1 MVTNGILHVHSTF
14 SLHDSTQTP
23 EDIVARAAGMGCRH
37 ITLTD
42 HGTLLGVDDFM
53 DAGAK
58 YGVNPIPGV
67 EAYLEGKQHLILV
80 AKDYEGYQAIAYAL
94 RDANRHQVSSDFNK
108 KLVYPI
114 MTPEILESFRGNT
127 HVLATSACIGGP
139 IASILLKAVREQR
152 TLARILEHTEEAAA
166 AYGAAKARYEEAV
179 ARIAKLKEERRPYAK
194 YAGKPYGKQAEQK
207 QKKADQLG
215 AKVKALEGKEDRTA
229 KEDAALEK
237 LRVQERD
244 ARREAGD
251 CAHLHEDA
259 RKVLEVLDRELKQWG
274 EVRKEQKG
282 ILDRTAKKAQKH
294 REAAERLKAVE
305 ALDPEAAYREARE
318 RAEWFRDLFQHF
330 YLELQYHGLEDEAYV
345 MPLLVR
351 IARETGIPL
360 IAAND
365 AHMTDASDAALEARQ
380 ILRFNYFRRHQEL
393 GDADR
398 ELYLKSDEELRD
410 ALRRAVDPEAVEE
423 AMENLNILGRCKVVF
438 PKEKHYPKVEGGP
451 SFDELLDAARE
462 ALVQK
467 GEWDDA
473 HEQCLKREREVI
485 HSMGYVDYHMVVRD
499 FCIMGRSLGV
509 VPKDRL
515 PDMPLRY
522 DQALSWIQKQG
533 YGIGVGV
540 GPGRGSAVGSLVCY
554 LLGITNLDPV
564 KYDLLFERFLNP
576 ERVSMPDIDT
586 DIKTSLRPYL
596 IQFIKQKHGE
606 KAVASISTVMRYA
619 GRGAL
624 KMATRDRADELY
636 GKLPSKERKI
646 QKSQYSDRLAKV
658 SEFIPEMWDG
668 DLSSLE
674 PEFLAEFSGKEERL
688 IWERAKLIE
697 GKVSSTSVHAG
708 GIVISDNEDLC
719 DYVPL
724 LWREDKQTWATQ
736 CDMIRVEQKGM
747 LKMDLLGLNTLDC
760 ISDTMNLIWNR
771 YGVAVDLDHLPF
783 EDAIFREIYAAGNTN
798 SVFQF
803 ESPGM
808 KQMLREFRPTC
819 FEDLILLVAAYRPG
833 PMQFLDH
840 IIAVKHGKE
849 PETYRTPEL
858 EPILSKTYSAIIY
871 QEQVMQIFKDLAG
884 YSLGQADLVR
894 RAMSKK
900 KTEKLQV
907 ERKAFIEGDPERGI
921 AGCRAHGIPGEAAN
935 ALFDE
940 IMDFAR
946 YAFNKSHAAAYAMV
960 SYQTAWL
967 KYHYPAEFLCAM
979 FNNKEQEAY
988 GPIVEDCASYG
999 IALLPPDINRSETG
1013 FVVEEEGKS
1022 IRYGFSGIKGIRESE
1037 DLSWILQ
1044 KRGGRFRFAP
1054 FLSMSDFAVRVSRN
1068 GKLLHRGFL
1077 MTLAKSGVF
1086 DCLAPDRTALVQWL
1100 ETAPEEGIL
1109 PAVEAQEPQWKQR
1122 PTDRRTLRQWE
1133 SEYLGRLLSEDPLR
1147 DYREDG
1153 YYGCTPIGELEEGRC
1168 TFFGYITDYEEKVS
1182 KKGNPML
1189 IVHIQGKGASQDV
1202 LFVGDG
1208 SARYLGQMEYLEH
1221 RVVKVQGTKTE
1232 GTVFGNWMERLM
1244 PVRKTY
1250 GYVCQSQQSYQLLA
1264 DVLSADWEGG
1274 TEILD
1279 IFTFWKGPA
1288 DAPVPEPCPLMVRK
1302 RVHPETL
1309 ARLGLKKN
1317 RVKQGS

>member
-1 MVTNGILHVHSTF
+1 MVINGILHVHSTF

-23 EDIVARAAGMGCRH
+23 EAIVARASGMGCRH

-42 HGTLLGVDDFM
+42 HGTLLGIDDFM
-53 DAGAK
+53 DAGRK
-58 YGVNPIPGV
+58 YGINTIPGV

-80 AKDYEGYQAIAYAL
+80 ARDYEGFQTISYAL
-94 RDANRHQVSSDFNK
+94 RDAHRHPVTSDYNK

-114 MTPEILESFRGNT
+114 LTSEILESFRGST
-127 HVLATSACIGGP
+127 HVIATSACIGGP
-139 IASILLKAVREQR
+139 IASILLQPVREER
-152 TLARILEHTEEAAA
+152 TLRRVLAHTQEAAA
-166 AYGAAKARYEEAV
+166 ACGAAKERYEEALD
-179 ARIAKLKEERRPYAK
+179 RIAGLKEERKAYAK
-194 YAGKPYGKQAEQK
+194 YAGKPYGRQAEQK
-207 QKKADQLG
+207 QQRADQLAAQIRALEQQASRTEKEEQALARLRNQE
-215 AKVKALEGKEDRTA
+215 AKV
-229 KEDAALEK
+229 
-237 LRVQERD
+237 Q
-244 ARREAGD
+244 REAGES
-251 CAHLHEDA
+251 AQLHEDA
-259 RKVLEVLDRELKQWG
+259 RQILVALDRELKEWG
-274 EVRKEQKG
+274 AVRKEQKG
-282 ILDRTAKKAQKH
+282 ILDRTANKAGKY
-294 REAAERLKAVE
+294 REAKERLTALE
-305 ALDPEAAYREARE
+305 ALDREIVYQKAKE
-318 RAEWFRDLFQHF
+318 RARYFQDLFPSF

-351 IARETGIPL
+351 MARETGIPL

-365 AHMTDASDAALEARQ
+365 AHMTDRTEESLEARQ
-380 ILRFNYFRRHQEL
+380 ILRFNYFRRHQNL
-393 GDADR
+393 GAADR
-398 ELYLKSDEELRD
+398 ELYLKTDEELRE
-410 ALRRAVDPEAVEE
+410 ALCRVVDTEAAEE
-423 AMENLNILGRCKVVF
+423 AMENLQVLGTCRVEF

-451 SFDELLDAARE
+451 SFDELLDGARD
-462 ALVQK
+462 AMIQK
-467 GEWDDA
+467 GEWDEA
-473 HEQCLKREREVI
+473 HEQRLLREREVI
-485 HSMGYVDYHMVVRD
+485 RSMGYVDYHMVVRD
-499 FCIMGRSLGV
+499 FCIMGRTLGV

-515 PDMPLRY
+515 SDMPVRY
-522 DQALSWIQKQG
+522 GQALSWIRKNG
-533 YGIGVGV
+533 YAIGVGV

-586 DIKTSLRPYL
+586 DVKTSLRPYL
-596 IQFIKQKHGE
+596 IQFIKQKYGE
-606 KAVASISTVMRYA
+606 QAVSSISTVMTYA
-619 GRGAL
+619 GRGAI
-624 KMATRDRADELY
+624 KMAGRDRADELY
-636 GKLPSKERKI
+636 GSLPAKEQSAK
-646 QKSQYSDRLAKV
+646 KSRYLDLVAKV
-658 SEFIPEMWDG
+658 AGFVPEQWDKSLS
-668 DLSSLE
+668 DLTD
-674 PEFLAEFSGKEERL
+674 EFLERFHGEEERL
-688 IWERAKLIE
+688 IWERAQSVE
-697 GKVSSTSVHAG
+697 GTVSSTSVHAG
-708 GIVISDNEDLC
+708 GIVVSDNRDLC
-719 DYVPL
+719 EYVPL

-736 CDMIRVEQKGM
+736 CDMVRVEEKGL
-747 LKMDLLGLNTLDC
+747 LKIDLLGLNTLDC
-760 ISDTMNLIWNR
+760 ITDTLHQVWDRHGI
-771 YGVAVDLDHLPF
+771 AVDLDHLPF
-783 EDAIFREIYAAGNTN
+783 EPDVFREIYAAGNTN

-900 KTEKLQV
+900 KMEKLQV
-907 ERKAFIEGDPERGI
+907 ERKAFIEGDPERNI
-921 AGCRAHGIPGEAAN
+921 DGCRARGIPEEAAN

-979 FNNKEQEAY
+979 FNNKEQDAY

-1044 KRGGRFRFAP
+1044 KRGSRFRFEP
-1054 FLSMSDFAVRVSRN
+1054 FLSMTDFAGRVSRD

-1086 DCLAPDRTALVQWL
+1086 DRLAPDREALVQWL
-1100 ETAPEEGIL
+1100 ETAPEEGIA
-1109 PAVEAQEPQWKQR
+1109 PAMESQEAGWRQKPA
-1122 PTDRRTLRQWE
+1122 DRRALRKWE
-1133 SEYLGRLLSEDPLR
+1133 AEYLGRLLGENPLR
-1147 DYREDG
+1147 EYREEE

-1208 SARYLGQMEYLEH
+1208 SARYRGQIEYLEH

>member
-42 HGTLLGVDDFM
+42 HGTLLGIDDFM
-53 DAGAK
+53 DAGEK
-58 YGVNPIPGV
+58 YGVNAIPGV

-80 AKDYEGYQAIAYAL
+80 AKDYEGFQTIAYAL
-94 RDANRHQVSSDFNK
+94 RDANLHQVSSDYNK

-114 MTPEILESFRGNT
+114 MTQEILESFRGNC

-139 IASILLKAVREQR
+139 IASILLQPVREKR
-152 TLARILEHTEEAAA
+152 ALTRVLEHTETAAA
-166 AYGAAKARYEEAV
+166 AYGEAKERYEEAV
-179 ARIAKLKEERRPYAK
+179 SRIAKLKEERKPYAK

-207 QKKADQLG
+207 RAQAEKLAEKIRD
-215 AKVKALEGKEDRTA
+215 LEGKDPRTK
-229 KEDAALEK
+229 KEESTLIK
-237 LRVQERD
+237 LREQEKE
-244 ARREAGD
+244 ARREAEDRAG
-251 CAHLHEDA
+251 LHA
-259 RKVLEVLDRELKQWG
+259 SSRQILETLDREQKQWG
-274 EVRKEQKG
+274 GIRKAQKR
-282 ILDRTAKKAQKH
+282 ILDSTAKKAEKH
-294 REAAERLKAVE
+294 REAKERLQALE
-305 ALDPEAAYREARE
+305 GLDPEAVYQKAVE
-318 RAEWFRDLFQHF
+318 RAEWFRDLFPSF

-365 AHMTDASDAALEARQ
+365 AHMTDASDASLEARQ

-393 GDADR
+393 GEADR
-398 ELYLKSDEELRD
+398 ELYLKSDEELGE
-410 ALRRAVDPEAVEE
+410 ALRQVVDPEAVEE
-423 AMENLNILGRCKVVF
+423 AMGNLQVLGECNVMF
-438 PKEKHYPKVEGGP
+438 PKEKHYPKVEGGA
-451 SFDELLDAARE
+451 SFDELLDTARE
-462 ALVQK
+462 AMIQS
-467 GEWDDA
+467 GDWDDA
-473 HEQCLKREREVI
+473 HEQRLKRERDVI
-485 HSMGYVDYHMVVRD
+485 RSMGYVDYHMVVRD

-515 PDMPLRY
+515 SDMPLRY

-533 YGIGVGV
+533 YAIGVGV

-596 IQFIKQKHGE
+596 IQFIKQKYGE
-606 KAVASISTVMRYA
+606 QAVSSISTVMTYA
-619 GRGAL
+619 GRGAI
-624 KMATRDRADELY
+624 KMAGRDRADELY
-636 GKLPSKERKI
+636 GSLPAKEQAE
-646 QKSQYSDRLAKV
+646 QKSRYLDRVAKV
-658 SEFIPEMWDG
+658 AGFVPEQWDG
-668 DLSSLE
+668 SLSDLTES
-674 PEFLAEFSGKEERL
+674 FLVQFHGEEERL
-688 IWERAKLIE
+688 LWERAQMIE

-708 GIVISDNEDLC
+708 GIVVSDNRDLC
-719 DYVPL
+719 EYVPL

-736 CDMIRVEQKGM
+736 CDMIRVEEKGL
-747 LKMDLLGLNTLDC
+747 LKIDLLGLNTLDC
-760 ISDTMNLIWNR
+760 ITDTLHQIWER
-771 YGVAVDLDHLPF
+771 HGIAVDLDHLPF
-783 EDAIFREIYAAGNTN
+783 EPEVFQEIYATGNTN

-840 IIAVKHGKE
+840 IIAVKHGRE
-849 PETYRTPEL
+849 PENYRTPEL

-900 KTEKLQV
+900 KTEKLKV
-907 ERKAFIEGDPERGI
+907 ERQAFLFGDPERHI
-921 AGCRAHGIPGEAAN
+921 DGCCARGIPEEAAN

-940 IMDFAR
+940 IMEFAR

-979 FNNKEQEAY
+979 FNNKDQEGY
-988 GPIVEDCASYG
+988 GPLVEDCASYG
-999 IALLPPDINRSETG
+999 IALLPPDINRSESG
-1013 FVVEEEGKS
+1013 FVVEGDS
-1022 IRYGFSGIKGIRESE
+1022 IRYGFAGIKGIRDSE

-1044 KRGGRFRFAP
+1044 KRGSRFRYAP
-1054 FLSMSDFAVRVSRN
+1054 FLSLSDFARRVSRD

-1077 MTLAKSGVF
+1077 FTLAKSGVF
-1086 DCLAPDRTALVQWL
+1086 DCLAPDREAFVQWL
-1100 ETAPEEGIL
+1100 SDAPEEGLI
-1109 PAVEAQEPQWKQR
+1109 PALENQEGAWRNR
-1122 PTDRRTLRQWE
+1122 PKDRRVLRQWE

-1147 DYREDG
+1147 DYREDR
-1153 YYGCTPIGELEEGRC
+1153 YYGCTPLEELEEGRC
-1168 TFFGYITDYEEKVS
+1168 TFLGYVTEYEEKVS
-1182 KKGNPML
+1182 KKGNQML
-1189 IVHIQGKGASQDV
+1189 IVHIQGKGGSRDV
-1202 LFVGDG
+1202 LFVNDG
-1208 SARYLGQMEYLEH
+1208 CARYRGQMGYLEH
-1221 RVVKVQGTKTE
+1221 QVVKVQGTNTD
-1232 GTVFGNWMERLM
+1232 GTIFGNWMERLP

-1250 GYVCQSQQSYQLLA
+1250 GYVCQSKESYRLLA
-1264 DVLSADWEGG
+1264 EVLSSDREGG

-1279 IFTFWKGPA
+1279 VFTFWKGPA
-1288 DAPVPEPCPLMVRK
+1288 DTPVPEPCPLMVRK
-1302 RVHPETL
+1302 KVHPETL
-1309 ARLGLKKN
+1309 VKLGLKKAGTKLK
-1317 RVKQGS
+1317 VGD